1 MGFFGPFIL
10 SNEKDSI
17 VFQLISLRAALS
29 DLHVTANFMLNVTRV
44 RRLRRI
50 VLNHHCSLVSVKVVN
65 FCSSL

>member
-1 MGFFGPFIL
+1 MFFGPFIL

-17 VFQLISLRAALS
+17 VLQLISLRAALS
-29 DLHVTANFMLNVTRV
+29 DLHVTANFILNVTRV

-50 VLNHHCSLVSVKVVN
+50 VLNHHCSLVSVKVDN